1 MADITFKGGKAEGK
15 VSPPPSKSHTHRA
28 IVLAALS
35 GGKCRISNPLISLDT
50 EATMD
55 AVRAIGA
62 EVSVEN
68 GEIVV
73 ECKEMHVPDKA
84 IDVKNSGTTL
94 RLMTGVCATFDQ
106 VVTLTGDDSIR
117 KRPMSPMLT
126 SLYKAGVKAGSMN
139 GNPPVQVRGPIV
151 GDSLQIKGNVS
162 SQFISGLLVAAPL
175 AGHDMTVNVLGPMVS
190 RPYIDITVE
199 MMGRFGVRV
208 EHTKGLNQVQAIVSV
223 NRHTQGERTEVNIY
237 SVKEQKYSP
246 TDYSVPADF
255 SSAAFPLVAGALGGK
270 VTVSGMDMNDP
281 QGDKKLLE
289 ILEKV
294 GCKIEYNGDE
304 ITCSKPSELKAIE
317 INMGEIPDLF
327 PIVAVLL
334 STAKGTS
341 RIYGAPQLRF
351 KESDRIALTE
361 KMLKALGADITGT
374 DDGCVINGVERLHG
388 GRIEHDGDHRMMMA
402 AAVASIIADGPVSM
416 EDDGCWNVSYPGF
429 VEQMQS
435 LGISADR
442 V

>member
-62 EVSVEN
+62 EVSMDGN
-68 GEIVV
+68 DIIV
-73 ECKEMHVPDKA
+73 ECKEMHVPEKEINA
-84 IDVKNSGTTL
+84 KNSGTTL
-94 RLMTGVCATFDQ
+94 RLMTGVCATFDK
-106 VVTLTGDDSIR
+106 VVTLTGDYSLQ
-117 KRPMSPMLT
+117 KRPMMPMIS
-126 SLYKAGVKAGSMN
+126 SLYNAGVKVGSAR
-139 GNPPVQVRGPIV
+139 GNPPVQVCGPIV
-151 GDSLQIKGNVS
+151 RDTLQIKGNVS

-175 AGHDMTVNVLGPMVS
+175 AGHDMTVRVVEKIVS
-190 RPYIDITVE
+190 RPYIDITID
-199 MMGRFGVRV
+199 MMGRFGVKV
-208 EHTKGLNQVQAIVSV
+208 EHTEELNPMAMNANTRHSFRDTATVNNFTVKG
-223 NRHTQGERTEVNIY
+223 
-237 SVKEQKYSP
+237 QKYSP
-246 TDYSVPADF
+246 ADYTVPADF

-270 VTVSGMDMNDP
+270 VTVTGMDMKDP

-289 ILEKV
+289 ILEMV
-294 GCKIEYNGDE
+294 GCKVEYSGDE
-304 ITCSKPSELKAIE
+304 ITCTKADELKAIE

-351 KESDRIALTE
+351 KESDRIAMTE
-361 KMLKALGADITGT
+361 KMLKTLGADITGT
-374 DDGCVINGVERLHG
+374 EDGCVINGVERLHG

-416 EDDGCWNVSYPGF
+416 ADDGCWNVSYPGF

-435 LGISADR
+435 LGISVDR
-442 V
+442 A

>member
-1 MADITFKGGKAEGK
+1 MADITFKGGRAEGK

-62 EVSVEN
+62 DVSMDGN
-68 GEIVV
+68 DILV
-73 ECKEMHVPDKA
+73 ECKEMHVPDKE
-84 IDVKNSGTTL
+84 INVKNSGTTL

-106 VVTLTGDDSIR
+106 VVTLTGDYSIQ
-117 KRPMSPMLT
+117 KRPMLPMIS
-126 SLYKAGVKAGSMN
+126 SLYNAGVRAGSKQ
-139 GNPPVQVRGPIV
+139 GYPPVQVCGPIV
-151 GDSLQIKGNVS
+151 RDTLQIKGNVS

-175 AGHDMTVNVLGPMVS
+175 AGHDMTVNVMGQIVS
-190 RPYIDITVE
+190 RPYIDITLN
-199 MMGRFGVRV
+199 MMERFGVKV
-208 EHTKGLNQVQAIVSV
+208 EHTISV
-223 NRHTQGERTEVNIY
+223 NPRAINSMNRHSGADIADINSFII
-237 SVKEQKYSP
+237 KGQKYSP
-246 TDYSVPADF
+246 ADYAVPADF

-270 VTVSGMDMNDP
+270 VTVTGMDMDDP
-281 QGDKKLLE
+281 QGDKKLLD

-304 ITCSKPSELKAIE
+304 ITCTKASELKAIE

-334 STAKGTS
+334 STAKGKS
-341 RIYGAPQLRF
+341 VIYGAPQLRF
-351 KESDRIALTE
+351 KESDRIAMTE

-374 DDGCVINGVERLHG
+374 DDGCIINGVERLHG

-402 AAVASIIADGPVSM
+402 AAVASLIADGPVSM

-429 VEQMQS
+429 VEQMES
-435 LGISADR
+435 LGIAADR
-442 V
+442 A

>member
-62 EVSVEN
+62 DVSMDGN
-68 GEIVV
+68 DIIV
-73 ECKEMHVPDKA
+73 ECKEMHVPEKEINA
-84 IDVKNSGTTL
+84 KNSGTTL
-94 RLMTGVCATFDQ
+94 RLMTGVCATFDK
-106 VVTLTGDDSIR
+106 VVTLTGDYSLQ
-117 KRPMSPMLT
+117 KRPMMPMIS
-126 SLYKAGVKAGSMN
+126 SLYNAGVKVGSAR
-139 GNPPVQVRGPIV
+139 GNPPVQVCGPIV
-151 GDSLQIKGNVS
+151 RDTLQIKGNVS

-175 AGHDMTVNVLGPMVS
+175 AGHDMTVRVVEKIVS
-190 RPYIDITVE
+190 RPYIDITID
-199 MMGRFGVRV
+199 MMGRFGVKV
-208 EHTKGLNQVQAIVSV
+208 EHTEELNPLSMNASTRHSFKDTAIV
-223 NRHTQGERTEVNIY
+223 NKFT
-237 SVKEQKYSP
+237 VKGQKYSP
-246 TDYSVPADF
+246 TDYTVPADF

-270 VTVSGMDMNDP
+270 VTVTGMDMKDP

-289 ILEKV
+289 ILEMV
-294 GCKIEYNGDE
+294 GCKVEYSGDE
-304 ITCSKPSELKAIE
+304 ITCTKADELKAVE
-317 INMGEIPDLF
+317 IDMGEIPDLF

-351 KESDRIALTE
+351 KESDRIAMTE
-361 KMLKALGADITGT
+361 KMLKTLGADITGT
-374 DDGCVINGVERLHG
+374 EDGCVINGVGKLHG

-416 EDDGCWNVSYPGF
+416 ADDGCWNVSYPGF
-429 VEQMQS
+429 VEQMES
-435 LGISADR
+435 LGIA
-442 V
+442 VEKM